1 MADGRECQ
9 RPPCLCPCP
18 CPFES
23 LQRISEETAPLAVPS
38 STDPVKSWG
47 AWGHA
52 PSISAS

>member
-9 RPPCLCPCP
+9 RPCLCPCP